1 VNGFAI
7 ESTSGRLTSAK
18 ICGIDLNLTQEFLYY
33 TSSPQS
39 SPAGAYIFKP
49 DEITPNPLT
58 TSPIKI
64 KYKKGKLADEVLQT
78 YATNEITQ
86 IIRVYKSEEH
96 PYIEFDWLVG
106 NLDTKKTGKEIATS
120 FAMKNFCNDGT
131 FTTDSNGREHIARD
145 LSKRDGY
152 SYKVEDSSVS
162 GNYYPV
168 TSDISIN
175 DKNRKITA
183 IIMNDRAQGGSV
195 SGLKDGTVELM
206 IHRRLVTDDGI
217 GIHEVL
223 NEKEYNK
230 GLYARGQHY
239 FTFGY
244 KDLHIRNGEYLYFTI
259 Y

>member
-1 VNGFAI
+1 L
-7 ESTSGRLTSAK
+7 SRQLDK
-18 ICGIDLNLTQEFLYY
+18 LNNQLKTIAAWRPFFYN
-33 TSSPQS
+33 
-39 SPAGAYIFKP
+39 
-49 DEITPNPLT
+49 PNPRPMPRKPPE
-58 TSPIKI
+58 SPELS
-64 KYKKGKLADEVLQT
+64 LA
-78 YATNEITQ
+78 
-86 IIRVYKSEEH
+86 
-96 PYIEFDWLVG
+96 
-106 NLDTKKTGKEIATS
+106 
-120 FAMKNFCNDGT
+120 NFMVT
-131 FTTDSNGREHIARD
+131 
-145 LSKRDGY
+145 